1 MGSPLRIPNIARL
14 LLHPD
19 LITIVSTNDSNCGN
33 KKIAQFNEL
42 TISPNADKDF
52 SGYRTT

>member
-1 MGSPLRIPNIARL
+1 MGSPLQIPNIARL

-33 KKIAQFNEL
+33 KKIARINEL

-52 SGYRTT
+52 SGYRIT